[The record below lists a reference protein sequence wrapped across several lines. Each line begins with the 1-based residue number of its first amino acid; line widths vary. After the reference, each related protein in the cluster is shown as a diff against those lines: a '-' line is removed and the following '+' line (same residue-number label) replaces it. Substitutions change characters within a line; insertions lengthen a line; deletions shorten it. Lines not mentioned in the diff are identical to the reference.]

1 MAVNGKRMGRGA
13 AVANALAWA
22 GLIIL
27 LAFAFALVDRFGF
40 AGMLLLGLA
49 TALVGVSA
57 ELHEETPSG
66 HVAALRGQR
75 AARESETVEEQA
87 SRRHA
92 HQAFLTPLRFYR
104 WCGMALIGFGL
115 TGTMWQLFGAG

>member
-1 MAVNGKRMGRGA
+1 MMASPPRSTA
-13 AVANALAWA
+13 ATMATALAWA

-27 LAFAFALVDRFGF
+27 LAIAFALVDRFGF
-40 AGMLLLGLA
+40 AGLLILGLA
-49 TALVGVSA
+49 TSLVGVGA

-66 HVAALRGQR
+66 HLEALRGQR
-75 AARESETVEEQA
+75 SARERETVEEQA

-104 WCGMALIGFGL
+104 WCGVAL
-115 TGTMWQLFGAG
+115 TGLGLAGTLWQLSGAG